1 MPEEHIDQTV
11 QHWNTALQILCISAT
26 TLCVALR
33 VYTRMFVFSGLAK
46 EDAACLGAWSLG
58 VGYSALALAM
68 GYHGGGLHID
78 EVSDHDQRIFHKTV
92 YGTMIV
98 YGPAAYLTKLCLLWI
113 MTRVFHPFRKA
124 VILIY
129 IFLGLML
136 AYYIPALIVKI
147 CICNPISKFWA
158 PTTPGSCLNQSKIT
172 LADAVISVV
181 SDLIILIIP
190 VAIVSTLHL
199 PTRKKVRVIALLS
212 AGGLACASSIAR
224 LVLIVSTAKSQDIT
238 MSFMRINMLG
248 NAEISLGIICAC
260 LPALSA
266 LTTHIYHQHLHSQ
279 HTCKCSLGSSEHSR
293 RRGFWR
299 RASDQD
305 ALFQNAQADPQIR
318 AIIYGQGDNFES
330 TGNAI
335 EIFRTVE
342 ISTEVTSA

>member
-1 MPEEHIDQTV
+1 MPEEHVDHTV
-11 QHWNTALQILCISAT
+11 QHWNTGLQIVCISAS

-33 VYTRMFVFSGLAK
+33 VYTRMFVFNGLAK
-46 EDAACLGAWSLG
+46 ED
-58 VGYSALALAM
+58 V

-78 EVSDHDQRIFHKTV
+78 NVSDHDERIFRKTV
-92 YGTMIV
+92 YGTMII

-136 AYYIPALIVKI
+136 AYYVPALIVKI
-147 CICNPISKFWA
+147 CICSPISKFWA
-158 PTTPGSCLNQSKIT
+158 PATPGTCLNQSKIT

-190 VAIVSTLHL
+190 MTLVSTLHL
-199 PTRKKVRVIALLS
+199 PTRKKVRVIALLG

-224 LVLIVSTAKSQDIT
+224 LMRAV
-238 MSFMRINMLG
+238 MS
-248 NAEISLGIICAC
+248 
-260 LPALSA
+260 
-266 LTTHIYHQHLHSQ
+266 
-279 HTCKCSLGSSEHSR
+279 
-293 RRGFWR
+293 
-299 RASDQD
+299 
-305 ALFQNAQADPQIR
+305 
-318 AIIYGQGDNFES
+318 GQGEHFGS

-342 ISTEVTSA
+342 ISTEITRV